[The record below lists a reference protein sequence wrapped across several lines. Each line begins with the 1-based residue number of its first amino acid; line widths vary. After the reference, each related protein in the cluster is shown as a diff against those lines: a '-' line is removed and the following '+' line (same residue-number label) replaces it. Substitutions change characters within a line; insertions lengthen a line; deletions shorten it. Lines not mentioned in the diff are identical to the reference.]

1 MSNKIIYSYDFDKL
15 DPNLLSHMS
24 ILYLNDVIA
33 FISLTKVVA
42 YNGIIEE
49 TIQFANTLPKQ
60 FYSMLFALKSTPAIL
75 YNLYTANLIEESKTV
90 VKDDALPQLVLQPL
104 LSNLI
109 CNYKIIPYINKT
121 KYFHFL
127 QQSKN
132 EWVEIDKIINIIYES
147 CHQFATDGEIKL

>member
-1 MSNKIIYSYDFDKL
+1 MSNKNVFSYDFEKIDN
-15 DPNLLSHMS
+15 NLLSHIS

-33 FISLTKVVA
+33 FISLTKVIA

-75 YNLYTANLIEESKTV
+75 NNLFTAGLIEESKIV
-90 VKDDALPQLVLQPL
+90 IKDDVLPQLVLQPL
-104 LSNLI
+104 LTNLI

-121 KYFHFL
+121 KYFHYL
-127 QQSKN
+127 QQKSYPFPDI
-132 EWVEIDKIINIIYES
+132 EKIINIIYES
-147 CHQFATDGEIKL
+147 CNQFATDGEIKL